1 MVSELLK
8 RSEDFHISAL
18 KGPMRNEKQEGK
30 SRKDILFLLQIEVQK
45 GLVLDTNL
53 RNQCYQI
60 QDLHKAQ
67 FSHE

>member
-1 MVSELLK
+1 M
-8 RSEDFHISAL
+8 
-18 KGPMRNEKQEGK
+18 GNEKQLEK
-30 SRKDILFLLQIEVQK
+30 SWKDVLFLLRIEVQK
-45 GLVLDTNL
+45 GLALDTNL